1 MEKARRAC
9 EAIFLDEGLPQ
20 IIVAH
25 YLIEFQYLHHWR
37 GPTLFTWQAFTNCVL
52 ERAGTPCCARTL
64 VLHFQDTDGRS
75 KIGSAFSN
83 GNDYVDH
90 SSR

>member
-20 IIVAH
+20 IIVEITSSNFNI
-25 YLIEFQYLHHWR
+25 YTI
-37 GPTLFTWQAFTNCVL
+37 GGSTLFTWQAFTNCVL

-75 KIGSAFSN
+75 
-83 GNDYVDH
+83 
-90 SSR
+90 